1 MNVKELIE
9 KLEKVDP
16 TSEVILVA
24 YTADGYESG
33 YVDRVD
39 PHCKFNSVN
48 GKKLDE
54 DESVVE
60 LTTKVGVDK

>member
-9 KLEKVDP
+9 KLNGVDP
-16 TSEVILVA
+16 LSEVIAVI
-24 YTADGYESG
+24 YTDESYESG

-39 PHCKFNSVN
+39 TNMRYNSVT
-48 GKKLDE
+48 KTKLKE

-60 LTTKVGVDK
+60 LTTSTRVK